1 MSIMWMILAAALV
14 AAAVI
19 VVERLFV
26 AAPRYTGAISDHFNG
41 SEFFLPE
48 SPAQAGLSELL
59 QWISHRN
66 PGVWSAHPNA
76 FVGKAPEPRVGGESM
91 DGSINPHAVRL
102 TFINHAT
109 FLLQVNGMNILTDPI
124 WSEYASPVQGV
135 GPKRVRP
142 AGIRLEDLP
151 PIDVVLLSHNHY
163 DHCDVPTLK
172 RLVAAHKPRIY
183 VPLGMKAFLEREG
196 IPLVQEMDWRQ
207 TLELTK
213 GLRLHCC
220 EAQHF
225 SGRGLSDRNATLW
238 CGYVLESASAGN
250 VYFAGDTGYN
260 TTLFVRLRERFGKFR
275 VALLPI
281 GAFRP
286 EWFMAS
292 VHISPSDAVQAFIE
306 LGSPQSIGMHYGTFP
321 LADDGET
328 EPVEALHRALQQA
341 NIKPER
347 FLTLQEGVGYDVPE

>member
-1 MSIMWMILAAALV
+1 MVIGAALV
-14 AAAVI
+14 VAAVI
-19 VVERLFV
+19 GVERFLV
-26 AAPRYTGAISDHFNG
+26 AAPRYTGAVSDHFNG
-41 SEFFLPE
+41 SEFFLPNAPE
-48 SPAQAGLSELL
+48 QAGLGGLL
-59 QWISHRN
+59 QWISRRN
-66 PGVWSAHPNA
+66 PGVWSVHPNA
-76 FVGKAPEPRVGGESM
+76 FVGKAPEPRVGGGDNSM
-91 DGSINPHAVRL
+91 GGSTNAGVVRL
-102 TFINHAT
+102 TFVNHAT
-109 FLLQVNGMNILTDPI
+109 FLLQVDGINVLTDPI

-142 AGIRLEDLP
+142 AGIRFEDLP

-163 DHCDVPTLK
+163 DHCDLPTLK

-196 IPLVQEMDWRQ
+196 IPVAQEMDWRQ
-207 TLELTK
+207 MLELTK
-213 GLRLHCC
+213 NLRLHCC

-225 SGRGLSDRNATLW
+225 SGRGISDRNATLW

-250 VYFAGDTGYN
+250 IYFAGDTGYN
-260 TTLFVRLRERFGKFR
+260 ASLFVRLRERFGRFR

-286 EWFMAS
+286 EWFMAP
-292 VHISPSDAVQAFIE
+292 VHASPSEAVQAFAD
-306 LGSPQSIGMHYGTFP
+306 LGSPQSVAMHYGTFP

-328 EPVEALHRALQQA
+328 EPIEALHRALQQA

-347 FLTLQEGVGYDVPE
+347 FLTLQEGVGYDVPM